1 MAARTGLRTL
11 RVHLCPLAEL
21 AAGSELTFEL
31 LDARRRIGERGRGV
45 PAALPKGKG
54 LRTELILAA
63 PDVLLLDVLLP
74 RLSGERLRAA
84 LSGVAEPALLG
95 DIEQAFV
102 AAGRSDADG
111 CVVLAIVDRA
121 LFKRAIDLLSRAGLE
136 LSAATAEP
144 LTLPARRG
152 TWRLR
157 MAENYG
163 CLRIG
168 QRLGVACSVP
178 RDAQPPVELKLALS
192 RHAAERP
199 EVIEVEGTCDA
210 ALWSESLGVKV
221 KRVAPDDL
229 YAAPLTLNLL
239 QYEFA
244 PRVVDW
250 RVWRV
255 PAVLAAALGVIWLTD
270 LNIEAWLVSHEARQT
285 RAGISAAFREAFP
298 EVPAVQDPLVQ
309 ARRAL
314 ADLRSGAG
322 TSDAADFIPLATR
335 FAQAAQLDADAVR
348 TLEYRERALYVRFD
362 PRAIDTPSKRE
373 ALIERLAKAGLGA
386 RMSES
391 TLIVRSNE
399 KT

>member
-1 MAARTGLRTL
+1 
-11 RVHLCPLAEL
+11 
-21 AAGSELTFEL
+21 
-31 LDARRRIGERGRGV
+31 
-45 PAALPKGKG
+45 
-54 LRTELILAA
+54 
-63 PDVLLLDVLLP
+63 
-74 RLSGERLRAA
+74 
-84 LSGVAEPALLG
+84 
-95 DIEQAFV
+95 
-102 AAGRSDADG
+102 
-111 CVVLAIVDRA
+111 
-121 LFKRAIDLLSRAGLE
+121 
-136 LSAATAEP
+136 
-144 LTLPARRG
+144 
-152 TWRLR
+152 

-178 RDAQPPVELKLALS
+178 RDAQPPVELRLALS

-199 EVIEVEGTCDA
+199 EVIEVEGACDA
-210 ALWSESLGVKV
+210 AIWSESLGVKV

-255 PAVLAAALGVIWLTD
+255 PAVLAAALGAIWLTD
-270 LNIEAWLVSHEARQT
+270 LNLEAWLVSREAGQT
-285 RAGISAAFREAFP
+285 RAGMSAAFRETFP
-298 EVPAVQDPLVQ
+298 EVAAVQDPLLQ

-335 FAQAAQLDADAVR
+335 FAQAVQLDADAVR

-391 TLIVRSNE
+391 TLIVRSSE
-399 KT
+399 KS